1 MASRGAEAAIDERS
15 ATLALVG
22 GNTSAPKP
30 PKTKAALKA
39 AAPPKPPAAKKG
51 KGKKK
56 EKVEVAMEAALPL
69 AKLLGTTNFP
79 HTNGEYYV
87 TTAINYANGAP
98 HMGHAY
104 EALVTD
110 VVARYH
116 RLSGKKTFMLTGAD
130 EHGQKIANTALA
142 QGIKPQELVDSC
154 VKRFKELDE
163 RLDVAYDDYLRT
175 TSDRHKQC
183 CHELWRRCAKKGDV
197 FLERYDGWYDERAE
211 QFVKASDAK
220 LQNFKDADGI
230 PLKRTSEECYFFRL
244 GKYAPAVR
252 KHIEAHPEFVQPEA
266 RRRDVLRML
275 DDAEEIEKLSI
286 SRTTFNWGV
295 GLPLGFDA
303 GHVMYVWID
312 ALTNYITG
320 AGGLSEDGTDPA
332 SKGNGGR
339 WPADCHIIGKD
350 IVRFH
355 AIYWPA
361 FLISAG
367 LPLPKSVFCHGFV
380 LDPVGAKMSKT
391 LGNVIDPIALL
402 DDGVAPDSFRYFCCK
417 DASPGADVKFSRP
430 AMVLAHNTELAD
442 AFGNLVHRA
451 TALASSKCEGKV
463 PAPTKVDVGRP
474 FDLGALR
481 DQSARAMAGVDVGAY
496 AKQVMACC
504 RDANK
509 WVADLEPWKMKDDR
523 AAKRQEVL
531 RLLLEAC
538 YALALFLAP
547 LAPRAAT
554 FALRRV
560 GGAAQPTSDLKV
572 DFSNLKTGAAVTI
585 GAPLFAQIEVDG
597 GASAAL
603 AKEKKKKVISKK
615 AEAFVELSDADDT
628 AASRLALV
636 VGRIVDVWPHPDS
649 DKLFCEKIDC
659 GEAFGGVR
667 EVASGLQKHYK
678 VNELKDRVVLV
689 AANLKAKKLG
699 GFPSHGMVLCAT
711 AADGS
716 LSCVD
721 PPKSAKPGDVVAL
734 AGLKNPP
741 ATENQVDR
749 KKLFGKAQPHFF
761 VRGNVCYY
769 KDKPF
774 DINGAPCT
782 ASVADG
788 ATIN

>member
-303 GHVMYVWID
+303 GHVMYVWLD

-320 AGGLSEDGTDPA
+320 VGYPDVESE
-332 SKGNGGR
+332 SYKKY
-339 WPADCHIIGKD
+339 WPADLHIIGKD

-355 AIYWPA
+355 AIIWPA
-361 FLISAG
+361 MLMAADIA
-367 LPLPKSVFCHGFV
+367 LPKRVFGHGF
-380 LDPVGAKMSKT
+380 LNNKGEKMSKSV
-391 LGNVIDPIALL
+391 GNVIDPIAIA
-402 DDGVAPDSFRYFCCK
+402 DTYGIDQVRYFLTREIPYGQ
-417 DASPGADVKFSRP
+417 DGSYSHDLMVNRINAD
-430 AMVLAHNTELAD
+430 LANDL
-442 AFGNLVHRA
+442 GNLAQRSLSMVA
-451 TALASSKCEGKV
+451 KNCGGAV
-463 PAPTKVDVGRP
+463 PEA
-474 FDLGALR
+474 GALTT
-481 DQSARAMAGVDVGAY
+481 
-496 AKQVMACC
+496 
-504 RDANK
+504 
-509 WVADLEPWKMKDDR
+509 AD
-523 AAKRQEVL
+523 
-531 RLLLEAC
+531 
-538 YALALFLAP
+538 LALFAQAETALE
-547 LAPRAAT
+547 RARAHVDAC
-554 FALRRV
+554 ALH
-560 GGAAQPTSDLKV
+560 L
-572 DFSNLKTGAAVTI
+572 
-585 GAPLFAQIEVDG
+585 
-597 GASAAL
+597 
-603 AKEKKKKVISKK
+603 
-615 AEAFVELSDADDT
+615 
-628 AASRLALV
+628 
-636 VGRIVDVWPHPDS
+636 
-649 DKLFCEKIDC
+649 
-659 GEAFGGVR
+659 
-667 EVASGLQKHYK
+667 
-678 VNELKDRVVLV
+678 
-689 AANLKAKKLG
+689 
-699 GFPSHGMVLCAT
+699 AT
-711 AADGS
+711 AAIWEVAASANRYFAGEEPWA
-716 LSCVD
+716 LKKTD
-721 PPKSAKPGDVVAL
+721 PARMASVLYVTIETVRRVAIL
-734 AGLKNPP
+734 
-741 ATENQVDR
+741 
-749 KKLFGKAQPHFF
+749 AQPIVPTAAAKLLDLLSVPEGARNFST
-761 VRGNVCYY
+761 VGDAYRLQSGTELP
-769 KDKPF
+769 KPQAVF
-774 DINGAPCT
+774 PRLNDEDLLASEGA
-782 ASVADG
+782 
-788 ATIN
+788 